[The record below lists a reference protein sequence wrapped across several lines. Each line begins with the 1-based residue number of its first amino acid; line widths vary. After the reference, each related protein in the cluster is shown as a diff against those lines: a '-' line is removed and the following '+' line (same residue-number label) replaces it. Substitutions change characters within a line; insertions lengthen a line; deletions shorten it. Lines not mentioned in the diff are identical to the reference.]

1 MRTHPHTHL
10 DIPEAFFKE
19 RQHLGE
25 LVVGVH
31 IVGGAAALLQLI
43 DDVLVLDLLV
53 DLELLEGGAERL
65 EERPEII
72 VVGEVCLRQLWAKR
86 EQKDLALDCRYSM
99 AQSVRRLALFW
110 RNNTLHTVGLQKIP
124 HKSRATAL
132 LKCIVCY
139 SLHNS
144 TSAQVYMNIL

>member
-1 MRTHPHTHL
+1 MRTRTHL
-10 DIPEAFFKE
+10 DTAEAFLEE

-31 IVGGAAALLQLI
+31 VVGGAAALLQQL

-72 VVGEVCLRQLWAKR
+72 VVGEVRLRKLRAK
-86 EQKDLALDCRYSM
+86 K
-99 AQSVRRLALFW
+99 
-110 RNNTLHTVGLQKIP
+110 
-124 HKSRATAL
+124 
-132 LKCIVCY
+132 
-139 SLHNS
+139 
-144 TSAQVYMNIL
+144 